1 MEINIKITSA
11 EDALQAQKVFAALTG
26 SAVLTET
33 AQKVV
38 EPKAPAPKKTSN
50 KKVKAADAEKAV
62 STEQEEGQEELSYLY
77 KELQEV
83 VSQLPNGKNN
93 KKLKQ
98 FIVREFN
105 LPNVGRLEEAH
116 YSKVIEYANTLLKDA
131 EPKQQQQQQQQ
142 QEAVEAISESTERK
156 VTRAELEKTVYNL
169 VNAGKRE
176 ELRKTLDE
184 LGAAKISSLDESDYV
199 KAMEA
204 LEAL

>member
-1 MEINIKITSA
+1 MEVNIKITSA
-11 EDALQAQKVFAALTG
+11 EDALQAQKVFAALVG
-26 SAVLTET
+26 SGGLSET
-33 AQKVV
+33 TPKTV
-38 EPKAPAPKKTSN
+38 EPKATAPKKTTT
-50 KKVKAADAEKAV
+50 KKAKAADAEKAESAEQV
-62 STEQEEGQEELSYLY
+62 ESTEELSDLY

-83 VSQLPNGKNN
+83 IGQLPNGKNN

-131 EPKQQQQQQQQ
+131 EPKQQQ

>member
-11 EDALQAQKVFAALTG
+11 EDALQAQKVFAALAG
-26 SAVLTET
+26 SGGLSET

-50 KKVKAADAEKAV
+50 KKAKAADAERAV
-62 STEQEEGQEELSYLY
+62 STEQEESQEELSDLY

-116 YSKVIEYANTLLKDA
+116 YSKVIEYTNTLLKDA

-142 QEAVEAISESTERK
+142 EAVEASSEGAERK

-176 ELRKTLDE
+176 EIRKTLDE

>member
-11 EDALQAQKVFAALTG
+11 EDALQAQKVFAALAG
-26 SAVLTET
+26 SGGLSET

-50 KKVKAADAEKAV
+50 KKAKAADAERAV
-62 STEQEEGQEELSYLY
+62 STEQEESQEELSDLY

-116 YSKVIEYANTLLKDA
+116 YSKVIEYTNTLLKDA
-131 EPKQQQQQQQQ
+131 EPKQQQQ
-142 QEAVEAISESTERK
+142 EAVEASSESAERK

-176 ELRKTLDE
+176 EIRKTLDE